1 MRKNAKKI
9 SDEHQND
16 KPSLSESC
24 TQVYKFFDEVDE
36 RLKELQ

>member
-1 MRKNAKKI
+1 MQKKI

-24 TQVYKFFDEVDE
+24 TQVYKFFDEIDE